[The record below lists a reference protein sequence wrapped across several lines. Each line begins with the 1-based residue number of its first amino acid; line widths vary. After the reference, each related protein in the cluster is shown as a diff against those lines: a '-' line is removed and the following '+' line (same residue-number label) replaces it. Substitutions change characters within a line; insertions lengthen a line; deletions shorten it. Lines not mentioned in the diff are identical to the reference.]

1 MVDSAI
7 AEAEAEVDVPRRR
20 MASIDKHLIAFMQD
34 AAFFAE
40 ISRFVKKRM
49 CDDDRICPTLGV
61 CYDNRRD
68 ELQLLWNPHFVA
80 KLSDAEVRGVLLHEF
95 YHIVFGHITSRKR
108 KPHQLWNIATD
119 LAINCLIVTGTGN
132 DDKYSL
138 PSFGL
143 MPGRR
148 PDMPKDRELTET
160 EKKLNDA
167 MADLIESFPPMM
179 SSEWYF
185 KRLHDMTQQM
195 GIPDE
200 LLEGMGEYTID
211 AHNWDDIPEE
221 MREYVESRIKEIIKG
236 AANKADSSANGW
248 GNVPADVRTSI
259 RRYVNSVVDW
269 RLVLRQFIGNIVR
282 GSRTA
287 SIKRI
292 NRKYPYIHPGT
303 KRGYVAK
310 LLCAIDMSGSVDD
323 EMLASFFA
331 ELTGLTK
338 RVDVTILPFD
348 CSADV
353 RDAFEWKKGT
363 RPELTRTKQ
372 GGTDFTAP
380 TKVFDDPANRGR
392 WNGMLI
398 LTDGQAGVPVASRG
412 KRGWVL
418 GNGCKLMFDTN
429 ELQIFMS
436 KEEPIQGAWR

>member
-1 MVDSAI
+1 MADDNSIVD
-7 AEAEAEVDVPRRR
+7 EAEQERQDSRRNVNL
-20 MASIDKHLIAFMQD
+20 DKHLIAFMQD

-40 ISRFVKKRM
+40 ISRFVKKRPST
-49 CDDDRICPTLGV
+49 DIPTLGV
-61 CYDNRRD
+61 CYDSKRD
-68 ELQLLWNPHFVA
+68 ELQLLWNPKFIA
-80 KLSDAEVRGVLLHEF
+80 KLNDAEVRGVLLHEF

-108 KPHQLWNIATD
+108 TPHMLWNIAAD
-119 LAINCLIVTGTGN
+119 LAINSLITLGTGN

-143 MPGRR
+143 MPGKR
-148 PDMPKDRELTET
+148 PEMPVDREMTET
-160 EKKLNDA
+160 EKKLNDE
-167 MADLIESFPPMM
+167 MAKLIESFPPMM
-179 SSEWYF
+179 ASEWYF
-185 KRLHDMTQQM
+185 KRLHDMTKEM

-200 LLEGMGEYTID
+200 LLSGAGSYTID
-211 AHNWDDIPEE
+211 VHDWDDIPEE

-236 AANKADSSANGW
+236 AANKADQNANGW
-248 GNVPADVRTSI
+248 GNVPADVRSSI

-269 RLVLRQFIGNIVR
+269 RLVLRQFVGNIVR
-282 GSRTA
+282 GSRTS

-310 LLCAIDMSGSVDD
+310 LLVGIDMSGSVDD

-353 RDAFEWKKGT
+353 RDAFEWKKGA

-372 GGTDFTAP
+372 GGTDFSAP
-380 TKVFDDPANRGR
+380 TRVFNDPANRGR
-392 WNGMLI
+392 WNGCLI
-398 LTDGQAGVPVASRG
+398 LTDGQAGVPEASRG

-418 GNGCKLMFDTN
+418 GNGCKLAFETN
-429 ELQIFMS
+429 ELKIFMS
-436 KEEPIQGAWR
+436 KDEQIQGAWR